1 MRALVVSLAWGL
13 VVGAAVLGLRLTRA
27 FFFLRTPLLYLRL
40 HSSDS
45 VMSPTY
51 FLASV
56 MLVMFWDILLN
67 EFHDL
72 LDDDKSLTLSPL
84 SLLRQLIL
92 FIAGKSGRGRGG
104 GRGGALPGSNVVD
117 IDALPL
123 HHPDLGLGA
132 MVEMMDICTKKLKLL
147 LIGRMAMIMTMALRN
162 PNLMRALPKET
173 KLIRR
178 NGPRSPRNAARIA
191 NASIPPLTRLPLL
204 PLIPLLPLHLTLI
217 QTLTL
222 PINAR
227 TRARRSSN

>member
-56 MLVMFWDILLN
+56 MLVMFWDILFN
-67 EFHDL
+67 DFHDL
-72 LDDDKSLTLSPL
+72 LDDENSLTLSPL

-92 FIAGKSGRGRGG
+92 FIAGKSGRGG

-117 IDALPL
+117 IDALP
-123 HHPDLGLGA
+123 
-132 MVEMMDICTKKLKLL
+132 
-147 LIGRMAMIMTMALRN
+147 
-162 PNLMRALPKET
+162 
-173 KLIRR
+173 
-178 NGPRSPRNAARIA
+178 
-191 NASIPPLTRLPLL
+191 PPST
-204 PLIPLLPLHLTLI
+204 I
-217 QTLTL
+217 QT
-222 PINAR
+222 
-227 TRARRSSN
+227 